1 MSGAMATT
9 TTTTTT
15 NSDHHQWMMQFYDDE
30 QPHQMDCDGNMA
42 PIMEAF
48 SDATV
53 VTTMSPEST
62 SSMML
67 SPKRNNNAFKPIK
80 KRSRASRRTPTTLL
94 NANTNNF
101 RELVQKFTGCGS
113 SHMSLAIH
121 KGPITL
127 NFQQGSK
134 NNHNQKILLHHQQ
147 QQNSTTT
154 SGAVSPFGTRTSNHY
169 YYYNN
174 QQAHH
179 HHHHGV
185 AAVVPSQ
192 EQQSGGGGLISN
204 SLDSNLP
211 SYDVDYI
218 SSSRP
223 ASSMEASDEFG
234 LHQLT
239 VNDDFS
245 IGIKGGDSFF
255 M

>member
-9 TTTTTT
+9 TTTT
-15 NSDHHQWMMQFYDDE
+15 DHHQWMMQFYDE
-30 QPHQMDCDGNMA
+30 QPQMDCDGNMA

-62 SSMML
+62 SSMIL
-67 SPKRNNNAFKPIK
+67 SPKRNAFKPIK
-80 KRSRASRRTPTTLL
+80 KRSKASRRTPTTLL

-113 SHMSLAIH
+113 TDMSLAIH

-127 NFQQGSK
+127 NFQQGT
-134 NNHNQKILLHHQQ
+134 NNKNQKILHQQ
-147 QQNSTTT
+147 QQQKNSTKIRGT
-154 SGAVSPFGTRTSNHY
+154 VSPFGTRTSNHY

-174 QQAHH
+174 NQQA
-179 HHHHGV
+179 HHHGV

-204 SLDSNLP
+204 SLDSDLP
-211 SYDVDYI
+211 SYDVDYL

-223 ASSMEASDEFG
+223 SSIEASDEFG
-234 LHQLT
+234 FHQLT

-245 IGIKGGDSFF
+245 NVLRGVISSCDH
-255 M
+255 

>member
-1 MSGAMATT
+1 
-9 TTTTTT
+9 
-15 NSDHHQWMMQFYDDE
+15 
-30 QPHQMDCDGNMA
+30 MDYCDGNMA

-62 SSMML
+62 SSSMHMML
-67 SPKRNNNAFKPIK
+67 SPKRNNDAFKPIK

-113 SHMSLAIH
+113 THMSLAIH

-127 NFQQGSK
+127 NFQQGTK
-134 NNHNQKILLHHQQ
+134 NNHNHQKILHHHHQQ
-147 QQNSTTT
+147 QQNKQNSTTT
-154 SGAVSPFGTRTSNHY
+154 SGTVSPFGSRTSNHY

-179 HHHHGV
+179 HGV
-185 AAVVPSQ
+185 AAVVPPSQ
-192 EQQSGGGGLISN
+192 EQQSGGGGGGGGGLISN
-204 SLDSNLP
+204 SSLDSNNLP
-211 SYDVDYI
+211 SYDVDYL

-223 ASSMEASDEFG
+223 IEASDEFG

-239 VNDDFS
+239 VNDDFCN
-245 IGIKGGDSFF
+245 GIKRGDFF